1 RLDSLSY
8 VPTASAG
15 RPERV
20 DGKRVHDDLARLAM
34 VARSIRTYS
43 ATGGMAAVPPMA
55 ERFGM
60 TVSVGAWIG
69 RDAARN
75 AAEINGALRAAANA
89 NVDALIIGNEALLRN
104 DVSVAALR
112 AMLRRTRAN
121 TTVPV
126 TTAEPWHV
134 WLKHPALANEV
145 DFMAVHVLPYWEGVP
160 ADRAVAYLQEIYD
173 RLTQAFP
180 GRRIAIAEFGWP
192 SDGHNRGHA
201 IPGVLEQA
209 TVVRDIAAAAQ
220 HRGLGYNIVDAFDQ
234 PWKTA
239 EGRVGPYW
247 GLFDADR
254 RQKFPLTGPVQD
266 DHSAAAVLAILLGGL
281 LSVMTLAGRRLRFAH
296 AAAATLAANA
306 AGAGA
311 ALILLLPADLYMTSG
326 EIVFWGL
333 GLAML
338 LPLAA
343 ACLARCDTLAR
354 DLFGYS
360 PQRLVRWPARPG
372 EGWRWPKVSIH
383 VPACREP
390 PALVIAC
397 LDSLARLDYPRFEVV
412 VVVNNTPDEDL
423 WRPVEAHCRAL
434 GDRFGFLHLPRVDG
448 YKAGALNAA
457 LAASDPDAEIVAVVD
472 ADYRV
477 EPRWLRDLAPLFQDP
492 KVALVQAPQD
502 HTEADAATAQ
512 RMMNCEYA
520 GFFDIGMVQRNE
532 ANAIIAHGTMLLLR
546 KHALARTGGW
556 RSETIVED
564 TELGLRL
571 LAAGHRAHYTN
582 TRYGYGM
589 LPNSVDA
596 YRRQRQRWAHGA
608 MQILRMYWRFLLP
621 WRRDLTWR
629 QKGHFLSGWLVWLSD
644 AAAAALAVLNLL
656 ATPLILTGL
665 IALPPASLVIP
676 ALVAFAVAGLHT
688 AILYRRRVTR
698 APRRIAAAAL
708 CAMGLQLVVAG
719 SVLTGLLGRK
729 LPFRRTEKGRSA
741 TATTAHRRSARAEP
755 WLGLVLAAA
764 AASLWATNAHDVREQ
779 TLFALLLAVQS
790 LPFLATAVLD
800 VIERIDVGALPASRR
815 WRPASAGRAAP

>member
-1 RLDSLSY
+1 MKGIAKILVCCAFASGLHLLAWRSFEQTAHPRDVDGRLDSLSY

-15 RPERV
+15 RPDRV

-75 AAEINGALRAAANA
+75 AAEINGALRAAAANA

-266 DHSAAAVLAILLGGL
+266 DHSASAVLAILLGGL

-311 ALILLLPADLYMTSG
+311 ALILLLPANLYMTAG

-448 YKAGALNAA
+448 YKAGALNEA
-457 LAASDPDAEIVAVVD
+457 LAASDGEFIAVFD
-472 ADYRV
+472 ADFMP
-477 EPRWLRDLAPLFQDP
+477 EPDFLKRTIRHFDDP
-492 KVALVQAPQD
+492 QV
-502 HTEADAATAQ
+502 
-512 RMMNCEYA
+512 
-520 GFFDIGMVQRNE
+520 GMVQTRWRHLNI
-532 ANAIIAHGTMLLLR
+532 ASNLLTRVQAVFLDAHFAIEQ
-546 KHALARTGGW
+546 LARARLGAYFNFNGTAGVWRKRTIEDAGGW
-556 RSETIVED
+556 RADTLTED
-564 TELGLRL
+564 L
-571 LAAGHRAHYTN
+571 
-582 TRYGYGM
+582 
-589 LPNSVDA
+589 
-596 YRRQRQRWAHGA
+596 
-608 MQILRMYWRFLLP
+608 
-621 WRRDLTWR
+621 DL
-629 QKGHFLSGWLVWLSD
+629 S
-644 AAAAALAVLNLL
+644 
-656 ATPLILTGL
+656 
-665 IALPPASLVIP
+665 
-676 ALVAFAVAGLHT
+676 
-688 AILYRRRVTR
+688 
-698 APRRIAAAAL
+698 
-708 CAMGLQLVVAG
+708 
-719 SVLTGLLGRK
+719 
-729 LPFRRTEKGRSA
+729 
-741 TATTAHRRSARAEP
+741 
-755 WLGLVLAAA
+755 
-764 AASLWATNAHDVREQ
+764 
-779 TLFALLLAVQS
+779 
-790 LPFLATAVLD
+790 
-800 VIERIDVGALPASRR
+800 
-815 WRPASAGRAAP
+815 